1 MVKSMKC
8 DGFTPG
14 GSTSEKAESSDYH
27 TRTCALV
34 YLHGDETEPHSKNH
48 IPRDRYIGLGTPER
62 CPRCRSLEVTSE
74 YSIAMMTLMKEYMI
88 CSLL

>member
-14 GSTSEKAESSDYH
+14 GSTSEKAESSDDH
-27 TRTCALV
+27 TRTCAPV
-34 YLHGDETEPHSKNH
+34 YLHGDETTSAMSH